1 MKKLRKV
8 LALLLVA
15 VFLVSALAAC
25 GKKDNKDQ
33 KTDDKGS
40 QTQDDKKDDT
50 NDKQDDSNTGDDS
63 QGDDQA
69 AGDGWSWPLPEK
81 KELSIWL
88 WWTNEYANDPNE
100 LKGIQKIEENTN
112 VHVNWVTVLNTE
124 AKEKFGLLMASGDY
138 PDILRSAE
146 SYYTGGLVQACNDGV
161 IYDLTEY
168 IPQYMPTY
176 QALRASSEKL
186 EKDTV
191 TDDGRMVGVYTIAS
205 NNGVVEGER
214 VWDGLCIRQDW
225 LDALSLPTPVTI
237 QDWHDVL
244 KAFKDNY
251 NCEAP
256 LLIGATNGYDVCHN
270 FLSAY
275 GVLGSF
281 YNDNGT
287 VKYGPLEDG
296 YKQWVQLFRDW
307 YAEGLIDPNFISN
320 DAAFTGSAE
329 YLGTGRA
336 GAAAN
341 IWGLTADTY
350 KTQGYTTEEDYFLAG
365 VTAPVLNEGDTPQ
378 IGYAMSELTKET
390 LCITTN
396 CKDIELACRY
406 LDYWYTEECM
416 FLDSLGIEGESYTD
430 DGDGTYSFTDQLKE
444 LVTNGTYPSLSTA
457 VAAEYTMSTSDFGLY
472 NWAMFDPMYEGMRTL
487 EAYDAWDKAS
497 YDLMLP
503 PCMTMTEDE
512 TIKYGNLFTS
522 IETLVQENTVKFIT
536 GSKPMEEYDAFV
548 QELYN
553 YGIEECIGY
562 KQAAL
567 DRYNAR

>member
-1 MKKLRKV
+1 MKKAKKILV
-8 LALLLVA
+8 LLLVLA
-15 VFLVSALAAC
+15 FAISSLAAC
-25 GKKDNKDQ
+25 TKKESDNKE
-33 KTDDKGS
+33 S
-40 QTQDDKKDDT
+40 QTQGDNKTPEDNNDNNQEGDT
-50 NDKQDDSNTGDDS
+50 EGEDNNQT
-63 QGDDQA
+63 
-69 AGDGWSWPLPEK
+69 AGDWSWPLSEK

-88 WWTNEYANDPNE
+88 GWSNEYANDPNE
-100 LKGIQKIEENTN
+100 LHSIQKIEENTN
-112 VHVNWVTVLNTE
+112 VHINWVTVLGAE
-124 AKEKFGLLMASGDY
+124 AQEKFGLLMASGDY
-138 PDILRSAE
+138 PDILRGAE
-146 SYYTGGLVQACNDGV
+146 AYYTGGLVQACNDGI

-168 IPQYMPTY
+168 VPQYMPTY
-176 QALRASSEKL
+176 QALRASNEKL

-214 VWDGLCIRQDW
+214 VWDGLCLRQDW
-225 LDALSLPTPVTI
+225 LDELGMKAPVTI
-237 QDWHDVL
+237 DDWHDVL

-256 LLIGATNGYDVCHN
+256 LMIGALNGYDVCHN

-275 GVLGSF
+275 GVLGEF

-350 KTQGYTTEEDYFLAG
+350 KVQGYTTEEDYFLAG
-365 VTAPVLNEGDTPQ
+365 VTTPVLNEGDTPQ

-390 LCITTN
+390 LSITTN
-396 CKDIELACRY
+396 CKDVELACRY

-416 FLDSLGIEGESYTD
+416 FLDSLGIEGDSYID
-430 DGDGTYSFTDQLKE
+430 DGDGTYTLTDKLKE
-444 LVTNGTYPSLSTA
+444 QVSSGQYPSLSTA
-457 VAAEYTMSTSDFGLY
+457 LSLYTLVTSDFGLY

-512 TIKYGNLFTS
+512 TIKYNNLYTS
-522 IETLVQENTVKFIT
+522 IKTLVQENTIKFIT
-536 GSKPMEEYDAFV
+536 NAKPMEEYDAFV
-548 QELYN
+548 QELYS

-562 KQAAL
+562 KQAVL